1 MLDICRLVEG
11 LPLGLELAAASL
23 RAMPSREVA
32 REIASNLDIL
42 VTRTRNVPERHKSLR
57 SAFEHSWALL
67 TSKERAVLKGLAV
80 FRSGFTR
87 EAASE
92 VAGATIPV
100 LAALVDKSLLRL
112 SPSGRFD
119 RHPLLYGYSREKLAE
134 EPKEQAEAGAK
145 HAAHFLGL
153 AERLRSE
160 LLKPQG
166 EGETGA
172 LKTLAEEHENLR
184 AALAWSLEHDRGLAV
199 RLAVALRTFWEVRGL
214 LAEACRWLEAALA
227 EPAEDVPLRTR
238 FAAFTAC
245 GRFLLLRGQKDRA
258 EELFDAA
265 LELSRVTGHPRDM
278 AEALNHLGLLALER
292 GDYQRAE
299 SLCGQALALHRT
311 HGNKRGVAVTL
322 NNLGNIA
329 RCQRDHVKAAAL
341 FEESLALHRELG
353 IRRSEAV
360 ALGNLG
366 FVARHLGEVA
376 RAAELFGESIA
387 IRHELGDE
395 IGLAHSFLGLAG
407 LLREMQDYERAA
419 TLLGVTDSLLETT
432 SVELALADRGDYEQ
446 TVAITR
452 AQLAEGS
459 FERFWARGY
468 GLPTD
473 RAVARTLELSKVYR
487 RS

>member
-1 MLDICRLVEG
+1 
-11 LPLGLELAAASL
+11 
-23 RAMPSREVA
+23 
-32 REIASNLDIL
+32 
-42 VTRTRNVPERHKSLR
+42 
-57 SAFEHSWALL
+57 
-67 TSKERAVLKGLAV
+67 
-80 FRSGFTR
+80 
-87 EAASE
+87 
-92 VAGATIPV
+92 
-100 LAALVDKSLLRL
+100 
-112 SPSGRFD
+112 
-119 RHPLLYGYSREKLAE
+119 
-134 EPKEQAEAGAK
+134 
-145 HAAHFLGL
+145 
-153 AERLRSE
+153 
-160 LLKPQG
+160 
-166 EGETGA
+166 
-172 LKTLAEEHENLR
+172 
-184 AALAWSLEHDRGLAV
+184 
-199 RLAVALRTFWEVRGL
+199 
-214 LAEACRWLEAALA
+214 
-227 EPAEDVPLRTR
+227 
-238 FAAFTAC
+238 
-245 GRFLLLRGQKDRA
+245 
-258 EELFDAA
+258 
-265 LELSRVTGHPRDM
+265 
-278 AEALNHLGLLALER
+278 
-292 GDYQRAE
+292 
-299 SLCGQALALHRT
+299 
-311 HGNKRGVAVTL
+311 
-322 NNLGNIA
+322 
-329 RCQRDHVKAAAL
+329 VKAAAL